1 MDVTLETDQDLIDHQ
16 LALETDMLTGG
27 IQRFRKARD
36 RSVEAGRES
45 HTAHGRAIV
54 AQLVSAVAEGIQ
66 EWVANPTN
74 KSRDIAWKRV
84 REMDAEQLAYLSLV
98 TMVDSLS
105 RKNTL
110 LYVARSI
117 GSSIEIQDRLDRWI
131 DSEGSVANNVIKEAM
146 KKAYGARRYGL
157 THKMNRDG
165 YKHTEWDKSERV
177 HIGFKMM
184 DIIINTTAIVKL
196 DTQQTERKRR
206 ATYVIPTEGTLEW
219 IAAFNS
225 YMEVSR
231 PRFLPCI
238 IPPKQWTAVRGGGY
252 HGHEI
257 DELPIVRRK

>member
-1 MDVTLETDQDLIDHQ
+1 MDT
-16 LALETDMLTGG
+16 
-27 IQRFRKARD
+27 
-36 RSVEAGRES
+36 
-45 HTAHGRAIV
+45 
-54 AQLVSAVAEGIQ
+54 
-66 EWVANPTN
+66 
-74 KSRDIAWKRV
+74 
-84 REMDAEQLAYLSLV
+84 EQLAYLSLV

-157 THKMNRDG
+157 THKMNKDG

-225 YMEVSR
+225 YMEASR
-231 PRFLPCI
+231 PRFLH
-238 IPPKQWTAVRGGGY
+238 VSY
-252 HGHEI
+252 HQSSDCCSWWWI
-257 DELPIVRRK
+257 SWA